1 MGGRMNGRV
10 VVGVV
15 LLLVAVVYFV
25 FAPALMI
32 SDGTEVVLWA
42 NILPGIVLAVLG
54 IALLATGL
62 RGKKET
68 A

>member
-1 MGGRMNGRV
+1 MNRRV

-15 LLLVAVVYFV
+15 LLLVAAVYFY
-25 FAPALMI
+25 FAPAFVV

-42 NILPGIVLAVLG
+42 NIVPGIVLAVLG
-54 IALLATGL
+54 IASLATGL
-62 RGKKET
+62 RDKKGS

>member
-1 MGGRMNGRV
+1 MNRKV

-15 LLLVAVVYFV
+15 LLLVAAVYFY

-32 SDGTEVVLWA
+32 SNGTQVVLWV
-42 NILPGIVLAVLG
+42 NILPGIVLALLG
-54 IALLATGL
+54 IVFLTTGL
-62 RGKKET
+62 RSKKES